1 MESIAVL
8 PWLTHFVHLLAAIV
22 WIGGLAYHFPVM
34 KSSLRNLDAAAA
46 RRMSS
51 VAFVRFRMI
60 SLLAIAAVALTGL
73 HMAAGIVRGTGP
85 ATAETGGF
93 FGSPYGLILGLKIA
107 LGLAAVATGGF
118 AGFVL
123 APRLVA
129 ALEDRDEERVRSTG
143 RRIDAAGVACLV
155 LGTLVAACV
164 TLLRVTS

>member
-93 FGSPYGLILGLKIA
+93 FGSPYGLILGLKINA
-107 LGLAAVATGGF
+107 LLMSQLFLHLLHNLSRRGDRVAKEFAATRA
-118 AGFVL
+118 
-123 APRLVA
+123 
-129 ALEDRDEERVRSTG
+129 DC
-143 RRIDAAGVACLV
+143 CLRHS
-155 LGTLVAACV
+155 CV
-164 TLLRVTS
+164 TVNY